1 MKNNQYT
8 QTIPFEDL
16 LDLVRQ
22 QQQSDDKPVYRLDE
36 NTIVFHDDVTPE
48 SADSLIKLL
57 HQLDREKQMQTAE
70 NLDNIF
76 KFIDSDNE
84 VVQRIID
91 SVKLSNPIHL
101 YISTSGGD
109 VVEAFRIINAIER
122 LDTPVFTYADG
133 MVASAGIWILIS
145 GEKRYSFAH
154 NSMMLHNVLVEISG
168 DYKNVLAKISHTDKL
183 QEYLY
188 DMLLS
193 RTKLNREK
201 IDHIFKYDYFFDA
214 KEALELGIIDE
225 IIGKEVK
232 PATSKTTT
240 TTKRS
245 RTTTTTQI

>member
-8 QTIPFEDL
+8 LPFEDL
-16 LDLVRQ
+16 LDLIKQ

-57 HQLDREKQMQTAE
+57 HQIDKEKQMETAE

-84 VVQRIID
+84 VVQKIIET
-91 SVKLSNPIHL
+91 VKMSNPIHI

-145 GEKRYSFAH
+145 GAKRYSFAH

-188 DMLLS
+188 DMLLN

-214 KEALELGIIDE
+214 REALELGIIDE

-232 PATSKTTT
+232 PLETKTI
-240 TTKRS
+240 TKRS
-245 RTTTTTQI
+245 RSTTTTQI